1 MGSVTVGLVRL
12 LHLCLLSALLSAVPL
27 SARAELQF
35 HWQDAFSAEE
45 KSGLTA
51 WITETQEALES
62 LVGTPPFEVHI
73 FFHRIDGAR
82 EPVPWAHTERSDIQG
97 VHFHV
102 DPRFPMSDF
111 RRDWTAPHE
120 LSHLVL
126 PYLGSK
132 HAWFAEGFASY
143 MQYQVMG
150 VMGEL
155 TAAQVARSYQRKL
168 QRSEQNYGYP
178 DSPFAAAA
186 KRLRAERKYPVMYWG
201 GAAYFLRVGQELD
214 QSPGQG
220 LIATLKS
227 YLTCCR
233 QDEDDLQALLAE
245 LDRLAGSDAFNRNL
259 QRFRSVPGFPVFAD
273 LF

>member
-1 MGSVTVGLVRL
+1 MGNLASGLVRL
-12 LHLCLLSALLSAVPL
+12 LAVCLLSAASL
-27 SARAELQF
+27 SARAELRF
-35 HWQDAFSAEE
+35 HWQDEFSAQE
-45 KSGLTA
+45 KSNLTA
-51 WITETQEALES
+51 WITETQAALES
-62 LVGTPPFEVHI
+62 LVGTPPFDVHI

-82 EPVPWAHTERSDIQG
+82 EPVPWAHTERSRRQG
-97 VHFHV
+97 VNFHV
-102 DPRFPMSDF
+102 DTRFPMEDF
-111 RRDWTAPHE
+111 LDDWTAAHE

-150 VMGEL
+150 AMRVL
-155 TAAQVARSYQRKL
+155 TPAEVAQSYQRQLK
-168 QRSEQNYGYP
+168 RSEQNYGYP

-186 KRLRAERKYPVMYWG
+186 KRLKAEGKYPVMYWG
-201 GAAYFLRVGQELD
+201 GAAYFLRVGQELAAN
-214 QSPGQG
+214 SGFG

-227 YLTCCR
+227 YLSCCR
-233 QDEDDLQALLAE
+233 QDEDDLQVLLTE
-245 LDRLAGSDAFNRNL
+245 LDRVAGSDAFLRNL

>member
-1 MGSVTVGLVRL
+1 MGNLTIGLVRL
-12 LHLCLLSALLSAVPL
+12 LHICLLSAVSL

-45 KSGLTA
+45 KSGLSA
-51 WITETQEALES
+51 WITETQGALES
-62 LVGTPPFEVHI
+62 LVGTLPFNVHI
-73 FFHRIDGAR
+73 YFHRINGAR
-82 EPVPWAHTERSDIQG
+82 EPVPWAHTERSATQG

-150 VMGEL
+150 AMGVLSAVEV
-155 TAAQVARSYQRKL
+155 AQSYQRQL
-168 QRSEQNYGYP
+168 QRAEENYGYP
-178 DSPFAAAA
+178 DRPFAQAAR
-186 KRLRAERKYPVMYWG
+186 RLRAEGKYPVMYWG
-201 GAAYFLRVGQELD
+201 GAAYFLRVSQELD
-214 QSPGQG
+214 RSDGPR
-220 LIATLKS
+220 LIATLMQ
-227 YLTCCR
+227 YLSCCR
-233 QDEDDLQALLAE
+233 QNDESLDTLLAK
-245 LDRLAGSDAFNRNL
+245 LDRLSASDVFVRNL
-259 QRFRSVPGFPVFAD
+259 QRFQSVPGFPPFVH

>member
-1 MGSVTVGLVRL
+1 MVRNLTIGLVRL
-12 LHLCLLSALLSAVPL
+12 LHICLLSAVSLSAG
-27 SARAELQF
+27 AELQF
-35 HWQDAFSAEE
+35 HWQDEFSAEE
-45 KSGLTA
+45 KSALSA
-51 WITETQEALES
+51 WINETQEALES
-62 LVGTPPFEVHI
+62 LVGKPPFDVHI
-73 FFHRIDGAR
+73 FFHRINGGR
-82 EPVPWAHTERSDIQG
+82 EPVPWAHTERSGRQG

-111 RRDWTAPHE
+111 RQDWTAPHE

-143 MQYQVMG
+143 MQYQVLGAMG
-150 VMGEL
+150 VL
-155 TAAQVARSYQRKL
+155 TPAEVAQSYQRKL
-168 QRSEQNYGYP
+168 ERSKQNYDYP

-186 KRLRAERKYPVMYWG
+186 KRLRAEGKYPVMYWG
-201 GAAYFLRVGQELD
+201 GAAYFLRVGQELG

-227 YLTCCR
+227 YLSCCR

-245 LDRLAGSDAFNRNL
+245 LDRLAGSDAFMRNL
-259 QRFRSVPGFPVFAD
+259 QRFRSVAGFPVFAD